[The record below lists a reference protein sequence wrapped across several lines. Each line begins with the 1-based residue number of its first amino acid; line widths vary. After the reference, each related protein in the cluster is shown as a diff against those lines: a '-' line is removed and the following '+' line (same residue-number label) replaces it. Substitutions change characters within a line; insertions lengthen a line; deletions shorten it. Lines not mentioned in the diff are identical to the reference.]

1 MVRVYKRK
9 TNKEN
14 IPEDKIKAAVI
25 DVIVKKRSIR
35 STAAKFCMPYST
47 LYSRIEIA
55 KNRNQSFDFHNVIT
69 TKAVGVSK
77 NRVRQIFSDEEENE
91 LKKYLTI
98 SSNICY
104 GLSYMQTRTLAYEF
118 ARKLNKNYPVRWNE
132 KKCAGIDWLFGYM
145 KRHPLSL
152 RKPENTS
159 VARATAFNKENVEA
173 FFKNYSKVLQDEKF
187 TPDRI
192 YNLDETGVPM
202 VLQAPKV
209 LTHFITHGKEF
220 LILKLFLVYRSYW

>member
-9 TNKEN
+9 TNREN
-14 IPEDKIKAAVI
+14 VSEDRIKSAVI
-25 DVIVKKRSIR
+25 DVIVKKRPIR
-35 STAAKFCMPYST
+35 STAAKFCMAYST
-47 LYSRIEIA
+47 LYSRVEIA
-55 KNRNQSFDFHNVIT
+55 KKCNQSFDFDNIVT

-77 NRVRQIFSDEEENE
+77 NRIRQIFSDEEENE

-104 GLSYMQTRTLAYEF
+104 GLTYIQTRTLAYEF
-118 ARKLNKNYPVRWNE
+118 AKKLNKKYPVRWDQ
-132 KKCAGIDWLFGYM
+132 KRCAGIDWLSGFM

-159 VARATAFNKENVEA
+159 VARATAFNKENVQT

-192 YNLDETGVPM
+192 YNLDETSVPM

-209 LTHFITHGKEF
+209 FTCFVIIYLFIRRNRFK
-220 LILKLFLVYRSYW
+220 I